1 MPKTSK
7 KTIDPSATMAS
18 PVLLTADGTPK
29 APQSD
34 QPARLPGQVAGESV
48 AEMVARQVSLGVATA
63 LASQVKTN
71 AEDTFTDHQLAISD
85 NFSADLT
92 NAVVTLGNLFD
103 IDIEQTRPDEM
114 PVQYAQRAL
123 FRDLCYL
130 SKRNIDYNTETLKQ
144 KASQLQRMVNRHDGS
159 SDYDEKVQ
167 NMATY
172 MKGLEDQLDLWTLFH
187 ESCIFAHFSKV
198 GEEWGAPVKRKN
210 VNGVTAA
217 AAEAA
222 KIASRH
228 LSQKPRSQE
237 ARDKGERDEQA
248 AEIDLLKRALADAHA
263 E

>member
-1 MPKTSK
+1 MTNTSK
-7 KTIDPSATMAS
+7 KKINPAATMAS
-18 PVLLTADGTPK
+18 PVLLTAEGKPK
-29 APQSD
+29 APATD
-34 QPARLPGQVAGESV
+34 QKSHDDFLNGESV
-48 AEMVARQVSLGVATA
+48 EDVVARQVAMGVAAA
-63 LASQVKTN
+63 LAGQVKTD

-85 NFSADLT
+85 KFSAELT
-92 NAVVTLGNLFD
+92 NSVVTIANLFD
-103 IDIEQTRPDEM
+103 IDIEQTRPEEM

-123 FRDLCYL
+123 LRDLCYL
-130 SKRNIDYNTETLKQ
+130 SKRNVEYNTKTLSE

-172 MKGLEDQLDLWTLFH
+172 MKGLEDQLELWTLFH
-187 ESCIFAHFSKV
+187 ESCVFAHFSKV
-198 GEEWGAPVKRKN
+198 GEHWGAQAKSKN

-217 AAEAA
+217 SAEAA